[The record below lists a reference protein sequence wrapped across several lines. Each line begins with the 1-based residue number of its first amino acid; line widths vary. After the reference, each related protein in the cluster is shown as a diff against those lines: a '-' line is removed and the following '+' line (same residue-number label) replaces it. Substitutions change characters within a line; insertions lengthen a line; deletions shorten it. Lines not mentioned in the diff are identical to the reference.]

1 MFALPETL
9 DEALHNSL
17 SPLLQRRLH
26 ALLKTFNPEYGAAK
40 SLATKK
46 DKRESRY

>member
-17 SPLLQRRLH
+17 WPLPQRRLH
-26 ALLKTFNPEYGAAK
+26 ALLKTLNPEYWGCEVI
-40 SLATKK
+40 SYE
-46 DKRESRY
+46 DR